1 MERKTRSDAKLGTL
15 PEDRQSVIA
24 DYARTHSLAETLAWL
39 RADGLQTSEGALS
52 TWLSS
57 YRLSQRLG
65 RNESTVETLLRQLQT
80 TRPDWT
86 ADQLHSAGQAFFS
99 ALAIDEQDADV
110 WTATQRL
117 NLDRESAKTRF
128 EFEREKIELRKQAE
142 ARSPEKLQFEREKWI
157 TESCRKILAAA
168 TDQRAKDI
176 AELSVS
182 NEEKIKLLRQTYFAD
197 VDELEKSGEVQIP
210 K

>member
-39 RADGLQTSEGALS
+39 RAD
-52 TWLSS
+52 
-57 YRLSQRLG
+57 
-65 RNESTVETLLRQLQT
+65 
-80 TRPDWT
+80 
-86 ADQLHSAGQAFFS
+86 
-99 ALAIDEQDADV
+99 V

-142 ARSPEKLQFEREKWI
+142 ARSQEKLQFEREKWI

-182 NEEKIKLLRQTYFAD
+182 NEEKIKLLRKTYFAD

>member
-128 EFEREKIELRKQAE
+128 EFEREK
-142 ARSPEKLQFEREKWI
+142 WI